1 MLADFE
7 KLINYNVFL
16 TQCLVTKCA
25 RFSKYVL
32 LHHYYYTMWLYS
44 VFMYI
49 FKRGIPSQEIC
60 GILRWLM
67 LKLFYFLCWFRQP
80 YFSFDFSLSRALAS
94 RNMFLCAKFFKWP
107 CNSMVLCVFPFIYLF
122 GRRIRA
128 ALFQLRLL
136 CLDRFDTIIDS

>member
-1 MLADFE
+1 MYSL
-7 KLINYNVFL
+7 LRVSLQNVRVSQNMCSC
-16 TQCLVTKCA
+16 TNITTTTTPCGYMVCLCMFWKEG
-25 RFSKYVL
+25 SL
-32 LHHYYYTMWLYS
+32 
-44 VFMYI
+44 
-49 FKRGIPSQEIC
+49 FKKFVVDWDDQSLNFFR
-60 GILRWLM
+60 
-67 LKLFYFLCWFRQP
+67 FLCWFRQP